1 MKESAL
7 IFEISRSGRKAFSL
21 PECDVPELPLEEM
34 IPDECLRDKDA
45 RLPRSAKW
53 MLFGIIHA
61 FPVSTMV
68 WIPVL
73 SAGLMHHEV

>member
-45 RLPRSAKW
+45 RLPE
-53 MLFGIIHA
+53 
-61 FPVSTMV
+61 VSEVDVVRHYTRLSRLNHGV
-68 WIPVL
+68 DSGL